1 MLIFDFD
8 TLFLFINFSIFI
20 MLALLVTVQF
30 IEMRSILKSNLIKNE
45 YYSSK
50 NKKKWK
56 DIEL

>member
-8 TLFLFINFSIFI
+8 TLFLLINFSIFI
-20 MLALLVTVQF
+20 TLVLLVTIQF
-30 IEMRSILKSNLIKNE
+30 VEMRSILKSNIIKNE

>member
-20 MLALLVTVQF
+20 MLALLVTVHF